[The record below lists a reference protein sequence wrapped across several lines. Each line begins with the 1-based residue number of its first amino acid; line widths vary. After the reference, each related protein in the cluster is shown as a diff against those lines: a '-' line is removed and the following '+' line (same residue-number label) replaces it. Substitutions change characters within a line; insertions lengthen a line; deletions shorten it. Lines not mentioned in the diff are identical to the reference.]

1 MKMHHI
7 DPTGFTHHHAELPC
21 PYIGKLPTTEPH
33 EAAPSALPWR
43 VILALGAIAAAIA
56 AALFIAPRAHA
67 DPNQADLARPFSQY
81 ADNFAG
87 NWGAHKETVV
97 INTDGTGTETADRGV
112 LHFKLPFVQ
121 QDPHGVWGT
130 YALGNVT
137 DGFLERGA
145 YVSVQLVDGGNGM
158 QFSAGGGDQN
168 FPFCKMVGGSAVNSY
183 DCGA

>member
-1 MKMHHI
+1 
-7 DPTGFTHHHAELPC
+7 
-21 PYIGKLPTTEPH
+21 
-33 EAAPSALPWR
+33 
-43 VILALGAIAAAIA
+43 
-56 AALFIAPRAHA
+56 
-67 DPNQADLARPFSQY
+67 
-81 ADNFAG
+81 
-87 NWGAHKETVV
+87 
-97 INTDGTGTETADRGV
+97 V